1 MDFQGLKV
9 GDFLLNRECKRTRA
23 RVPVNAGYDVKP
35 GTDQNKID
43 MIYYSFLIKS
53 SINEMFL
60 EISSIFR
67 LKFKWNYILNL
78 WLSN

>member
-23 RVPVNAGYDVKP
+23 RVPVNAGYEVKP
-35 GTDQNKID
+35 GTDQNKIH

-53 SINEMFL
+53 SIN
-60 EISSIFR
+60 
-67 LKFKWNYILNL
+67 
-78 WLSN
+78 